1 MNDHKFKKIV
11 RITLIFVFLVIVA
24 GSVVRMTGSGMGC
37 PDWPKC
43 FGSWVPPTDDSQLPE
58 NYREIYTE
66 KRLKKIERFAGFLES
81 IGSKDL
87 ADQIRNDENLAEKEA
102 PFNAAR
108 TWTEYINRLCGVFAG
123 LFMLLQTFLAFKW
136 YRKHRKWVVFL
147 AVLNLFIL
155 VVEAWFGSIVV
166 ASNLIPWTITVH
178 MLLALVIVAIQ
189 LLILNMLRESALP
202 IGNNVW
208 VKVLLGLG
216 IFISVYQI
224 MAGAHLRQGVD
235 IMLDNGVSRSTVLES
250 LGIDYKLH
258 RSFSW
263 AVLVSSSVL
272 TYLLW
277 TNEKLKPYVL
287 AMMGILGVEILLGII
302 MAYADFPRWAQPAH
316 LLLASAFFAVQFYMA
331 LSLFNNRQA
340 LHSAD

>member
-43 FGSWVPPTDDSQLPE
+43 FGSWVPPTDESQLPD

-66 KRLKKIERFAGFLES
+66 KRLKKIERFSKFLEA
-81 IGSKDL
+81 IGNKDL
-87 ADQIRNDENLAEKEA
+87 ADDIRSNENLAEMEA

-108 TWTEYINRLCGVFAG
+108 TWTEYINRLAGVLAG
-123 LFMLLQTFLAFKW
+123 LFMLLQTYLALRW
-136 YRKHRKWVVFL
+136 YRKRNKWLVFL
-147 AVLNLFIL
+147 AVLNLFVL

-189 LLILNMLRESALP
+189 LIILHLLREKALP
-202 IGNNVW
+202 IGQNAW
-208 VKVLLGLG
+208 VKILLGLG

-235 IMLDNGVSRSTVLES
+235 ILLDEGIARAHVLDS
-250 LGIDYKLH
+250 LGMDYKVH

-263 AVLVSSSVL
+263 AVLVSSSIL

-277 TNEKLKPYVL
+277 SNEKIKPYIV
-287 AMMGILGVEILLGII
+287 AMMAILGVEILLGII

-331 LSLFNNRQA
+331 LSLFNHRQA
-340 LHSAD
+340 SHTTD